1 MPMKRITLFAML
13 FALLGVVAFAQNN
26 QKGNAQ
32 SQRSAFKCID
42 RHALSAPRD
51 WQRLK
56 SYING
61 ERVYLKGMEPK
72 KDE

>member
-13 FALLGVVAFAQNN
+13 FALLSVVAFAQNN

-42 RHALSAPRD
+42 RHALSATNAVLNAD
-51 WQRLK
+51 
-56 SYING
+56 G
-61 ERVYLKGMEPK
+61 ELVTPPATAQLV
-72 KDE
+72 

>member
-1 MPMKRITLFAML
+1 MCDEDGNYHILTL
-13 FALLGVVAFAQNN
+13 NN
-26 QKGNAQ
+26 MGE
-32 SQRSAFKCID
+32 
-42 RHALSAPRD
+42 LWVPRD